1 MGEIYR
7 RMAKNRKLR
16 GTRGDDELTGTRRKN
31 RVYGMGGNDSIST
44 EEGRYSVW
52 GGEGEDTFN
61 TLDGGKGYMTI
72 MDFEASDTIT
82 FCGCPATRIE
92 QRGNKAWIVKGDDV
106 KAVVK
111 GVRASDLDI
120 DFVNAVITM
129 AADPLA

>member
-1 MGEIYR
+1 
-7 RMAKNRKLR
+7 MAKNRKKLR

-61 TLDGGKGYMTI
+61 TLNGGKGFMKI

-82 FCGCPATRIE
+82 FCGCASTRIE
-92 QRGNKAWIVKGDDV
+92 QRGKNAWIVKGDDV

-111 GVRASDLDI
+111 GVSASDLTI
-120 DFVNAVITM
+120 DFDDGVITLS
-129 AADPLA
+129 ADPLA